1 MGNKREAQAQAQ
13 AQAQHKTIIDTP
25 DTPVERVESSRGEEK
40 KKLRLLPVPK
50 DMQPGQLPEG
60 RLIWDYERFPSHT
73 RPYSFTPQDV
83 AQAIDRFATTIEPW
97 TEIMKQYGITRHG
110 WYGSPDWPAVP
121 ALYPEIRQAHALA
134 AVRKADAFDS
144 EQHWLMSLEQNRDGL
159 PDWLFDISRND
170 PGKEVLTAAGVQ
182 WLRERRAY
190 LREQALRHETGTR
203 VPKQQVESRS
213 LSIHADLSQ
222 PRGGTAQTRDLPR
235 DLSEREPGEIV
246 DWIFGGSGPKRLPGA

>member
-1 MGNKREAQAQAQ
+1 MSITKQRNSSNSNLPEALG
-13 AQAQHKTIIDTP
+13 KE
-25 DTPVERVESSRGEEK
+25 ERDRNQ
-40 KKLRLLPVPK
+40 LLPVPK

-170 PGKEVLTAAGVQ
+170 SGKEVLTAAGVQ

-203 VPKQQVESRS
+203 VPKQQIESKSVSMHAHYVRNSGSHSRDAS
-213 LSIHADLSQ
+213 LPA
-222 PRGGTAQTRDLPR
+222 G
-235 DLSEREPGEIV
+235 LSELEPGDV
-246 DWIFGGSGPKRLPGA
+246 QGLLFDGSG